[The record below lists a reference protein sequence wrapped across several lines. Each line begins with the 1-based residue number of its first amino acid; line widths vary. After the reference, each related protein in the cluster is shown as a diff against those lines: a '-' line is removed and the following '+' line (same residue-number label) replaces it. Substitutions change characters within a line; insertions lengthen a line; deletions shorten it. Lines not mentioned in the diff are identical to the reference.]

1 MKELGRMFQ
10 RNFDEVTLI
19 IFDLI
24 RFDIEYPVLQKF
36 YPPPAALSNDKFS
49 IEIHG

>member
-10 RNFDEVTLI
+10 RICDDVTII

-24 RFDIEYPVLQKF
+24 WFDTEYPALQKF
-36 YPPPAALSNDKFS
+36 YPPPAAFSNDKFS